1 MTLQGIVND
10 TGRTPEVSLERL
22 VPLVDYIGAW
32 QCLPNISPW
41 VLAYSRKGVQTA
53 VRLPPPEVQWGG
65 LEFSAPR
72 AGSGDGTGSSLPAG
86 EGGHIICSSL
96 CSSLTGWGAVMD
108 RSVAGLTFLM
118 AHTLP

>member
-1 MTLQGIVND
+1 M
-10 TGRTPEVSLERL
+10 PSE
-22 VPLVDYIGAW
+22 YISMG
-32 QCLPNISPW
+32 
-41 VLAYSRKGVQTA
+41 LAYSRKGVQTA